1 MKTHHL
7 ILASVAAALLATSAF
22 GFGTIRSLGQDAEHE
37 RITRQAFTC
46 GKGIAKDDCFEKDT
60 LDMLAGKK
68 GSFGA
73 IGVPDSGPMILQ
85 PKTHCDG
92 GDYLDVAGYPQSLA
106 DATAKLAECRA
117 WMLEKLD
124 EAVKDADALV
134 DKNGKIND
142 SEIPTM
148 IACVFAGGKK
158 GRAKCNVLED
168 LGILMH
174 ASQDFYSHSNWTDK
188 PDPAKPVGAE
198 NPPGLGNSG
207 PAPWLDLRKPAS
219 TVPAGLI
226 SGCFEMIPEGIH
238 CNYGND
244 RHRAKHAYLNKD
256 AGVVDPRPGK
266 GKTDRGKINDN
277 FARAATA
284 AILDSRDKWKTFRE
298 RLVSAYGDKRA
309 AKMVCALTRDDPDDC

>member
-7 ILASVAAALLATSAF
+7 ILASAAAALLATSAF

-37 RITRQAFTC
+37 RITRQAFAC
-46 GKGIAKDDCFEKDT
+46 GKGIAADDCFEKDT

-73 IGVPDSGPMILQ
+73 IGVPDSGPMIFQ

-92 GDYLDVAGYPQSLA
+92 GDYLDVAGYPQSKA
-106 DATAKLAECRA
+106 DANKHLSDCRA
-117 WMLEKLD
+117 WMVEKLD

-134 DKNGKIND
+134 DANGKIND

-148 IACVFAGGKK
+148 ISCVFAGGKK

-174 ASQDFYSHSNWTDK
+174 ASQDFYSHTNWVDQADK
-188 PDPAKPVGAE
+188 SKPAGPE
-198 NPPGLGNSG
+198 NPPGLGKTG

-219 TVPAGLI
+219 AVPDGLI
-226 SGCFEMIPEGIH
+226 SGCFETLPESSH
-238 CNYGND
+238 CNYGD
-244 RHRAKHAYLNKD
+244 GLKRAKHAALNKD
-256 AGVVDPRPGK
+256 EGKVDPKPGK

-277 FARAATA
+277 FAHAANA

-298 RLVSAYGDKRA
+298 RLVSTYGEKRA
-309 AKMVCALTRDDPDDC
+309 AAMACALTRDDPDDC